1 MQSINAEGA
10 FLTSFVCLFVCLFVS
25 EWKSLE
31 ESSTPDVLASANSVL
46 VTWLG
51 DQLAQLQDD
60 QRLKMVAI
68 LFYFYL
74 LFKQYLFFTI

>member
-1 MQSINAEGA
+1 M
-10 FLTSFVCLFVCLFVS
+10 
-25 EWKSLE
+25 
-31 ESSTPDVLASANSVL
+31 LASANSVL

-68 LFYFYL
+68 FIS
-74 LFKQYLFFTI
+74 LFFIHSLHLLQELVLIKGANVAIIY